1 VSWLKSEKLILKS
14 YPQILWGTL
23 ILLGADFDLRDQV
36 VVVSDLPGLSV
47 PAMVITRHFVEE
59 PFGPGEKR
67 DVIRYEVTYLAIE
80 MKHASPPGYLEHFY
94 PDKSPTEIE
103 KIYKDLA
110 ARGTV
115 PKPTQVSIR
124 ELAKKYKFIT
134 HENVKAVYSGKGDPG
149 YRWIGPGLPEE
160 GLPIPCRPGERV
172 MDVGKKVL
180 DSYEASSKTLTAVPA
195 SVWHPTSAPA
205 RIATPKP
212 SPITPPPTPK
222 MDLAS
227 PRPTAAT
234 PPPRGSESHI
244 LQILIAGVA
253 ALVVLGGV
261 FAYSRRRR

>member
-1 VSWLKSEKLILKS
+1 
-14 YPQILWGTL
+14 
-23 ILLGADFDLRDQV
+23 
-36 VVVSDLPGLSV
+36 
-47 PAMVITRHFVEE
+47 
-59 PFGPGEKR
+59 
-67 DVIRYEVTYLAIE
+67 
-80 MKHASPPGYLEHFY
+80 
-94 PDKSPTEIE
+94 
-103 KIYKDLA
+103 
-110 ARGTV
+110 
-115 PKPTQVSIR
+115 
-124 ELAKKYKFIT
+124 
-134 HENVKAVYSGKGDPG
+134 
-149 YRWIGPGLPEE
+149 
-160 GLPIPCRPGERV
+160 